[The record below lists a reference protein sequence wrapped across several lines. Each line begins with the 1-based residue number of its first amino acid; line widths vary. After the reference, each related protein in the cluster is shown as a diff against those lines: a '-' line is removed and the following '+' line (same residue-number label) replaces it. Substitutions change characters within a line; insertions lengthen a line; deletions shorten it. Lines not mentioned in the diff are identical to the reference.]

1 MGPKAAPAAVDRRPV
16 LDTNLFENRTTAMMF
31 LVERMEI
38 RMVEALV
45 VTEKFPE
52 KTLLATIDTWW
63 VEEQSEA
70 ATLAGTAAPTKK
82 PSLMTP
88 LKTIDSHRVVRCIL
102 ELEPILGVDIPESVI
117 QKGGY
122 DTIAELKADLVE
134 KLKALHA
141 KAHAA

>member
-1 MGPKAAPAAVDRRPV
+1 
-16 LDTNLFENRTTAMMF
+16 
-31 LVERMEI
+31 
-38 RMVEALV
+38 MVETLV
-45 VTEKFPE
+45 ITEKFPE
-52 KTLLATIDTWW
+52 ITLLATIDSWW

-70 ATLAGTAAPTKK
+70 LTLAGTAAPTKK

-102 ELEPILGVDIPESVI
+102 ELEPVLGIDIPESVI

-141 KAHAA
+141 KAHVA

>member
-1 MGPKAAPAAVDRRPV
+1 
-16 LDTNLFENRTTAMMF
+16 
-31 LVERMEI
+31 
-38 RMVEALV
+38 MVEALAA
-45 VTEKFPE
+45 TEKFPE

-63 VEEQSEA
+63 VDEQSEA
-70 ATLAGTAAPTKK
+70 ATLAGAAAPTKK
-82 PSLMTP
+82 PSLMAP

-141 KAHAA
+141 QAHAA